1 MEYFNLKIMRVRGGA
16 NSFPR
21 YMTPQSAGMDL
32 YAELEADII
41 LHPGE
46 RMLVPTGIALSLP
59 EGYEAQIRPRS
70 GLALHHGITLV
81 NSPGTIDSDYR
92 GEICIIVINHGM
104 EPFTISN
111 GDRIAQVI
119 FARFAR
125 AVLQEVT
132 ELDETLRNNGGFGH
146 TGI

>member
-1 MEYFNLKIMRVRGGA
+1 MEYFNLKIKRVRTGV
-16 NSFPR
+16 NTFPR

-32 YAELEADII
+32 YAELDTDIT
-41 LHPGE
+41 LLPGE
-46 RMLVPTGIALSLP
+46 RVLVPTGIALSLP

-132 ELDETLRNNGGFGH
+132 ELDETVRNNGGFGH